1 MENTK
6 YLEVENRFKRILD
19 SNYSDEEKILILHSD
34 LVDVISSSKELINDF
49 KGMVLDHEWEN
60 DFEVLRDFE
69 VRANNLD
76 RKYRELFNSFIV
88 ISNNSSINM
97 YGMCELMNESL
108 NLYRRIINYCFGQ
121 LSSKEKEE
129 SDNAYIH
136 SGESPW
142 RIGGWLR
149 HPPMSEM
156 WKRIEEHF
164 THK

>member
-34 LVDVISSSKELINDF
+34 LVDVIRSSKELINDF
-49 KGMVLDHEWEN
+49 KVMILDHKWEN
-60 DFEVLRDFE
+60 ELDVLKDFE

-76 RKYRELFNSFIV
+76 RKYRELFNGFIAV
-88 ISNNSSINM
+88 SNNNSINM
-97 YGMCELMNESL
+97 YEMYELMNESL
-108 NLYRRIINYCFGQ
+108 CLYRNIINYCFGQ

-136 SGESPW
+136 SGSSP
-142 RIGGWLR
+142 
-149 HPPMSEM
+149 
-156 WKRIEEHF
+156 
-164 THK
+164 

>member
-60 DFEVLRDFE
+60 DLEVLKDFE
-69 VRANNLD
+69 VKVNNND
-76 RKYRELFNSFIV
+76 RKYREMFNSFIT
-88 ISNNSSINM
+88 ISANSINV
-97 YGMCELMNESL
+97 YEVYELMNESL
-108 NLYRRIINYCFGQ
+108 NLYRRIIDYCFGK

-136 SGESPW
+136 SGESP
-142 RIGGWLR
+142 
-149 HPPMSEM
+149 
-156 WKRIEEHF
+156 
-164 THK
+164 